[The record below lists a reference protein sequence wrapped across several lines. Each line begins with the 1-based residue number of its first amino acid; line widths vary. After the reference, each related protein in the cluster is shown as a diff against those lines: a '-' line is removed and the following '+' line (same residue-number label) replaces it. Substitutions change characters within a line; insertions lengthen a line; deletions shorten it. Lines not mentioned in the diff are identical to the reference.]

1 MVKILSEAPVSRDL
15 EIEKEAR
22 ELFWKAIEILGGPRQ
37 LFEYRRLTWLP
48 SLMEAAFVL
57 SLAKRGKMAKEI
69 ARELGLSTQTVRL
82 ILAADEESVRKKIFE
97 GKVKKV
103 KDHIAGGLIKLAAKS
118 EVKDQEKR

>member
-1 MVKILSEAPVSRDL
+1 VVKILSEAPVSRDV

-82 ILAADEESVRKKIFE
+82 ILSANEESVRKKVFE

-118 EVKDQEKR
+118 EGKAQEKT

>member
-1 MVKILSEAPVSRDL
+1 MVKILSEAPVSRDV

-82 ILAADEESVRKKIFE
+82 ILSANEESVRKKVFE

-118 EVKDQEKR
+118 EGKAQEKT

>member
-1 MVKILSEAPVSRDL
+1 VVKILSEAPVSRDV

-22 ELFWKAIEILGGPRQ
+22 ELFLKAIEILGGPRQ

-69 ARELGLSTQTVRL
+69 AQELGLSTQTVRL

-97 GKVKKV
+97 GKVKKI
-103 KDHIAGGLIKLAAKS
+103 KDHIAGGLIKLAAKA
-118 EVKDQEKR
+118 EGKEQEKR

>member
-1 MVKILSEAPVSRDL
+1 MSEAPASRDM

-48 SLMEAAFVL
+48 SLMEAAFVF

-118 EVKDQEKR
+118 EGKEQEKS

>member
-1 MVKILSEAPVSRDL
+1 MVKILSEAPVSRDV

-97 GKVKKV
+97 GKLKKV

-118 EVKDQEKR
+118 EGKDQEKS

>member
-1 MVKILSEAPVSRDL
+1 VVKILSEAPVSRDV

-97 GKVKKV
+97 GKLKKV

-118 EVKDQEKR
+118 EGKDQEKS

>member
-1 MVKILSEAPVSRDL
+1 VVKILSEAPVSRDL